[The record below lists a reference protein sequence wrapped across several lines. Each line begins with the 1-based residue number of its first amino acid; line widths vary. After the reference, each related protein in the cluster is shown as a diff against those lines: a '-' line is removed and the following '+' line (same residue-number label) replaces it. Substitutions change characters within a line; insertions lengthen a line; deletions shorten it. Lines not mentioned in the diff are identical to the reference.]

1 MPTLVQQLHAG
12 SHVHVSFC
20 ISFRCQL
27 QADYNLRVRLLISMY
42 DNGLNQTITHMAY
55 IHLQVLFNMWKLNHN
70 PEYWDEPWE
79 FRPERFL
86 DEDGTVVKPDHI
98 NRKR

>member
-1 MPTLVQQLHAG
+1 MPTLVLVLTFMYHFVFLSDAG
-12 SHVHVSFC
+12 S
-20 ISFRCQL
+20 RP
-27 QADYNLRVRLLISMY
+27 
-42 DNGLNQTITHMAY
+42 TIIYVLCYSY

-70 PEYWDEPWE
+70 PDYWDEPWE